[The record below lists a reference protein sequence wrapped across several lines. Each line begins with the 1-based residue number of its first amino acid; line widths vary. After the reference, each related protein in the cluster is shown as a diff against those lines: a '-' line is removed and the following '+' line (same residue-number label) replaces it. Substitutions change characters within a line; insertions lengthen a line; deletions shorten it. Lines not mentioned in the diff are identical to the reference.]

1 MPTEEQM
8 FQKKKLKKILICVL
22 VPLVL
27 FGGLLFIYYKALI
40 PVDVRRFDAAYI
52 TELETEYNMDLSGV
66 TPQRHWQVSIAPDSH
81 DLFRFT
87 VDDPVDF
94 METCFFGEIVTEYA
108 DETEAQYKCVPYP
121 DEQGDSS
128 KRFAFIILFRR
139 DGETYQA
146 ELRSYYET
154 VSRNTNSALFSDVSF
169 PYE

>member
-1 MPTEEQM
+1 MYLDDASIR
-8 FQKKKLKKILICVL
+8 KKKRLKTVILLL

-40 PVDVRRFDAAYI
+40 PVDVRDFDAAYI
-52 TELETEYNMDLSGV
+52 AAIETEYNMELSGV
-66 TPQRHWQVSIAPDSH
+66 TPQRHWQVSIAPDAH

-108 DETEAQYKCVPYP
+108 DETEAKYKCVPYP

-128 KRFAFIILFRR
+128 TRFAFIILFRR

-146 ELRSYYET
+146 ELTSYYET
-154 VSRNTNSALFSDVSF
+154 VSRNTNSALFSDVSL